1 MHLNLDILDH
11 TPIGHFVL
19 RHDYVVMFWNRC
31 LEDWT
36 GISKEE
42 ITGRNLIDV
51 FPHLQ
56 NRKFLGRINQVLDGS
71 MQSTVFSSQLHRYM
85 IPAPLP
91 NGELRTQYVVVT
103 RLRPEGEEDNLALF
117 SIQDVTDLTA
127 AIHSNRNAIQRISRA
142 MDEVKE
148 TERQLAEKSTYLDNI
163 LRSAT
168 EYGIIT
174 TDLDFRITY
183 YNPKAEAL
191 FSCTAEEKIGS
202 SLQQLCM
209 DICHIGTEFEAM
221 IDQVLHRGE
230 YNFTISGGEGE
241 ARTFVD
247 VRVSGILNHDNHIV
261 GVALFCMDV
270 TEERRRNDKL
280 RILSQAIEQAG
291 ESIIITDRNG
301 LIQYAN
307 PAFTRLT
314 GYHLDE
320 AIGHTPRLLKSG
332 KQNEQF
338 YEDLWETV
346 GGGRVWQR
354 LLVDR
359 KKDGSLYSAMM
370 SVAPIVDDHGQITHY
385 VGIQQDMTEHQAL
398 EERFRQAQKME
409 AIGTLVGGIAHD
421 FNNMLAG
428 ITGNVYLAAQ
438 KAKESPEV
446 MQRLDVIREL
456 SFKAATMIQ
465 QLLTFA
471 RKGIVDQKPF
481 GLTSFLREAAKLNQA
496 GVPENIHLSKCLS
509 GEELVIR
516 GDVTQL
522 QQVVMN
528 LLSNA
533 VDAVEGVEK
542 PEITLGLELKR
553 ADEIQLQDDEP
564 LSGDYAHLFVSD
576 NGRGI
581 HPSALKNIFEPFYT
595 TKDVGKGTGLGLAM
609 TYGAVKSHQGIID
622 VVSGEGVG
630 STFHIYL
637 PLVGEEELIIPSYH
651 EDDVIQGRGETILV
665 VDDNA
670 QVRETSREVLENIG
684 YKVLLAVDGLD
695 AISMVQ
701 RHVREIDL
709 IIIDIV
715 MPRLGGVKAAGQILA
730 MNPHIRVIYAT
741 GYDKDETLRHEM
753 PSSDALVISKPY
765 TIGTLS
771 HVLHEQLSRAG

>member
-1 MHLNLDILDH
+1 MIQLNLDILDH

-19 RHDYVVMFWNRC
+19 RNDYVVMFWNRC

-36 GISKEE
+36 GINREE
-42 ITGRNLIDV
+42 IIGRNLVDA
-51 FPHLQ
+51 FPHLK
-56 NRKFLGRINQVLDGS
+56 NRKFFGRINQVLDGS
-71 MQSTVFSSQLHRYM
+71 MQSTVFSSQLHQYM

-91 NGELRTQYVVVT
+91 NGQMRTQYVVVT
-103 RLRPEGEEDNLALF
+103 RLRSDGGEDNDALF

-127 AIHSNRNAIQRISRA
+127 AIHSNRNAIQRISLA
-142 MDEVKE
+142 MDELKE
-148 TERQLAEKSTYLDNI
+148 TERKLAEKSTYLDNI

-168 EYGIIT
+168 AYGIIT
-174 TDLDFRITY
+174 TDLDFQITY
-183 YNPKAEAL
+183 FNPKAEAL
-191 FSCTAEEKIGS
+191 FHCHAEEKIGS
-202 SLQQLCM
+202 SLQQLFE
-209 DICHIGTEFEAM
+209 DICHLGPQFESI
-221 IDQVLHRGE
+221 IDHVLHRGE
-230 YNFTISGGEGE
+230 YNFTINEGEGE
-241 ARTFVD
+241 RMTYVD
-247 VRVSGILNHDNHIV
+247 VRVSGILNEDNHIV

-270 TEERRRNDKL
+270 TEERMRNDKL

-291 ESIIITDRNG
+291 DPIIITDRSG

-307 PAFTRLT
+307 PVFTRLT
-314 GYHLDE
+314 GYHLEE
-320 AIGHTPRLLKSG
+320 AVGNTPRLLKSG
-332 KQNEQF
+332 KQNETF
-338 YEDLWETV
+338 YQDLWDTV

-370 SVAPIVDDHGQITHY
+370 SVAPIVDERGQITHY

-438 KAKESPEV
+438 NEKEFPAV
-446 MQRLDVIREL
+446 MKRLDVIREL

-496 GVPENIHLSKCLS
+496 GVPENIRLNKCLS

-533 VDAVEGVEK
+533 VDAVEGMEK
-542 PEITLGLELKR
+542 PEITLGLELKH
-553 ADEIQLQDDEP
+553 ADEILLRDDEP

-581 HPSALKNIFEPFYT
+581 HPSAIKNIFEPFYT

-622 VVSGEGVG
+622 VVSEENLG

-637 PLVGEEELIIPSYH
+637 PLVGEEELIIPAYH
-651 EDDVIQGRGETILV
+651 EDDVIHGHGET
-665 VDDNA
+665 DPC
-670 QVRETSREVLENIG
+670 RR
-684 YKVLLAVDGLD
+684 
-695 AISMVQ
+695 
-701 RHVREIDL
+701 
-709 IIIDIV
+709 
-715 MPRLGGVKAAGQILA
+715 
-730 MNPHIRVIYAT
+730 
-741 GYDKDETLRHEM
+741 
-753 PSSDALVISKPY
+753 
-765 TIGTLS
+765 
-771 HVLHEQLSRAG
+771 